1 VGRGNQKLN
10 PRSADFVLRIEGRAL
25 GEASK
30 QDRILHVLNR
40 LGFGP
45 RPGDFEHVSAIGPER
60 YVQEQLHPESI
71 AIPADLI
78 ERVNDLHTLRMNP
91 VALFIEYQRPINL
104 ARKDAKAEAG
114 GDKNAVKDATKDARI
129 RQRVVMR
136 EAVEA
141 RMMRAIEGPR
151 QLQEVMTAFWFNH
164 FNVFAGKGL
173 DLIWTG
179 AFEETAIRPH
189 TFGKFRTLLGAA
201 AHHPAMMFYL
211 DNWQNTAP
219 GSPGSK
225 GKFEGIN
232 ENYARELMEL
242 HTLGVNGGYSQADV
256 IALAHILTGWG
267 LPKPAGGG
275 GGGGNRRPG
284 GEGIARRGM
293 GEVFPFMRRRRNF
306 MPDTVDPSGF
316 YFDESRHDFS
326 SKTFLGH
333 QIEGGGIDEGEH
345 ALDILAR
352 SPTTAKHLSFK
363 LAQYFVADDPPK
375 ALVERM
381 TQRYLA
387 TDGET
392 RAVLETMF
400 TSAEFWDPRNFGA
413 KFKSPYEYV
422 ISCVRAT
429 GVPIRNYRPLYGTMQ
444 ILGMPLY
451 GCQTPN
457 GYANTQDA
465 WLNPDA
471 MMTRL
476 SFATALG
483 SGNLPLE
490 NPPFEEDANASSG
503 GEMRHEPPVVP
514 RKGGGKVNIK
524 FDPGPHGPKMTPPD
538 PVQLAATLGDYFSP
552 ATANA
557 VEASPTNLRAP
568 LILGSPEFMK
578 R

>member
-1 VGRGNQKLN
+1 MGTAEAAAAVAAGIAGLAARACESRDGR
-10 PRSADFVLRIEGRAL
+10 S
-25 GEASK
+25 
-30 QDRILHVLNR
+30 
-40 LGFGP
+40 
-45 RPGDFEHVSAIGPER
+45 VSIHATMAER
-60 YVQEQLHPESI
+60 
-71 AIPADLI
+71 
-78 ERVNDLHTLRMNP
+78 RR
-91 VALFIEYQRPINL
+91 NL
-104 ARKDAKAEAG
+104 AR
-114 GDKNAVKDATKDARI
+114 
-129 RQRVVMR
+129 
-136 EAVEA
+136 
-141 RMMRAIEGPR
+141 P
-151 QLQEVMTAFWFNH
+151 
-164 FNVFAGKGL
+164 
-173 DLIWTG
+173 
-179 AFEETAIRPH
+179 P
-189 TFGKFRTLLGAA
+189 
-201 AHHPAMMFYL
+201 
-211 DNWQNTAP
+211 
-219 GSPGSK
+219 
-225 GKFEGIN
+225 
-232 ENYARELMEL
+232 
-242 HTLGVNGGYSQADV
+242 
-256 IALAHILTGWG
+256 
-267 LPKPAGGG
+267 
-275 GGGGNRRPG
+275 
-284 GEGIARRGM
+284 
-293 GEVFPFMRRRRNF
+293 
-306 MPDTVDPSGF
+306 VDPSGF

-326 SKTFLGH
+326 NKTFLGH

-352 SPTTAKHLSFK
+352 SPATAKHLSFK
-363 LAQYFVADDPPK
+363 LAQYFVADDPPP

-381 TQRYLA
+381 AQRYLA

-400 TSAEFWDPRNFGA
+400 TSAEFWDPRNYGA
-413 KFKSPYEYV
+413 KFKTPYEYV

-490 NPPFEEDANASSG
+490 NPPFEEDATGGG
-503 GEMRHEPPVVP
+503 GEMRPS
-514 RKGGGKVNIK
+514 RRRCRARRGKVNIK

-538 PVQLAATLGDYFSP
+538 PAQLAATLGDYFSP

>member
-1 VGRGNQKLN
+1 VVRE
-10 PRSADFVLRIEGRAL
+10 D
-25 GEASK
+25 SK

-60 YVQEQLHPESI
+60 YVHEQLHPETV
-71 AIPADLI
+71 AIPADLT
-78 ERVNDLHTLRMNP
+78 ERVNDLHTLRMTP
-91 VALFIEYQRPINL
+91 IALFVEYQRPIME
-104 ARKDAKAEAG
+104 ARKDAKAENA
-114 GDKNAVKDATKDARI
+114 GDKSAVKDATKDARI
-129 RQRVVMR
+129 EQRIVMR

-173 DLIWTG
+173 DNIWTG

-189 TFGKFRTLLGAA
+189 TFGKFRTLLGAT
-201 AHHPAMMFYL
+201 AHHPAMLFYL

-267 LPKPAGGG
+267 LPKGGG
-275 GGGGNRRPG
+275 GAGGGGNRKPG
-284 GEGIARRGM
+284 GGGMARPEMAGF
-293 GEVFPFMRRRRNF
+293 FPMRRMMMQRRQNP
-306 MPDTVDPSGF
+306 MRPPVDPSGF

-352 SPTTAKHLSFK
+352 SPATAKHLSFK
-363 LAQYFVADDPPK
+363 LAQYFVADDPPP

-381 TQRYLA
+381 AGRYLA
-387 TDGET
+387 TDGEI
-392 RAVLETMF
+392 RSVLETMF
-400 TSAEFWDPRNFGA
+400 TSAEFWDPRYYGA
-413 KFKSPYEYV
+413 KFKTPYEYV
-422 ISCVRAT
+422 VSCARAT
-429 GVPIRNYRPLYGTMQ
+429 GLPIRNYRPLYGTMQ

-451 GCQTPN
+451 GCLTPN

-490 NPPFEEDANASSG
+490 NPPFEEDAAG
-503 GEMRHEPPVVP
+503 GGAKRPEPPAVA
-514 RKGGGKVNIK
+514 RKGGGKVNIN

-538 PVQLAATLGDYFSP
+538 PAQLAATLGDYFTP

-557 VEASPTNLRAP
+557 VETSPTNLRAP

>member
-1 VGRGNQKLN
+1 VVG
-10 PRSADFVLRIEGRAL
+10 E
-25 GEASK
+25 ESK

-40 LGFGP
+40 LAFGP

-71 AIPADLI
+71 AIPADLS
-78 ERVNDLHTLRMNP
+78 EAVNQLPTLQMTP
-91 VALFIEYQRPINL
+91 IALFIEYQRPL
-104 ARKDAKAEAG
+104 MQARREAKAEAG
-114 GDKNAVKDATKDARI
+114 GNQASIDKASIKDATKDLRI
-129 RQRVVMR
+129 KQRVVMR

-164 FNVFAGKGL
+164 FNIFAGKGL

-189 TFGKFRTLLGAA
+189 TFGRFRTLLGAT

-267 LPKPAGGG
+267 LPKPGGGYGDRMRGGDGVAGGEMG
-275 GGGGNRRPG
+275 G
-284 GEGIARRGM
+284 
-293 GEVFPFMRRRRNF
+293 VFPFMRRRRNF
-306 MPDTVDPSGF
+306 MGAAAGVDPSGF
-316 YFDESRHDFS
+316 FFDESRHDFS
-326 SKTFLGH
+326 SQTFLGH

-352 SPTTAKHLSFK
+352 SPATATHLSFK
-363 LAQYFVADDPPK
+363 LAQYFVADEPPK

-381 TQRYLA
+381 ARRYLA
-387 TDGET
+387 TDGEI

-400 TSAEFWDPRNFGA
+400 TSAEFWDPRNYGA
-413 KFKSPYEYV
+413 KFKTPYEYV

-429 GVPIRNYRPLYGTMQ
+429 GVPVRNYRPLYGTMQ
-444 ILGMPLY
+444 VLGMPLY
-451 GCQTPN
+451 ACQTPN

-490 NPPFEEDANASSG
+490 NPPFQEEADGG
-503 GEMRHEPPVVP
+503 GETRPAPPAVS
-514 RKGGGKVNIK
+514 RKGGGKVNIN

-538 PVQLAATLGDYFSP
+538 PVQLAATLGDYFTP

-568 LILGSPEFMK
+568 LILGCPEFMK

>member
-1 VGRGNQKLN
+1 V
-10 PRSADFVLRIEGRAL
+10 AFEV
-25 GEASK
+25 SK

-40 LGFGP
+40 LAFGP
-45 RPGDFEHVSAIGPER
+45 RPTDFEHVSAIGPER
-60 YVQEQLHPESI
+60 YVQEQLNPQSI
-71 AIPADLI
+71 AIPGDLTD
-78 ERVNDLHTLRMNP
+78 RVNQLHTLHMNP
-91 VALFIEYQRPINL
+91 IALFIEYQRPINL

-114 GDKNAVKDATKDARI
+114 GDKASVKDATKDLRI
-129 RQRVVMR
+129 KQRVVMR

-189 TFGKFRTLLGAA
+189 TFGKFRTLLGAT

-211 DNWQNTAP
+211 DNWQNTNP

-275 GGGGNRRPG
+275 GGGANRRPG
-284 GEGIARRGM
+284 AAGM
-293 GEVFPFMRRRRNF
+293 TGAEMAGVFPFMRRRQNF
-306 MPDTVDPSGF
+306 MRPGAVAVDPSGF

-333 QIEGGGIDEGEH
+333 QIAGGGIDEGEH

-352 SPTTAKHLSFK
+352 SPATAKHLSFK

-381 TQRYLA
+381 ANRYLA

-400 TSAEFWDPRNFGA
+400 TSGEFWDPQHYGA
-413 KFKSPYEYV
+413 KFKTPYEYV

-451 GCQTPN
+451 ACQTPN

-490 NPPFEEDANASSG
+490 NPQFEEDAAGGATRPEPQIIPRSG
-503 GEMRHEPPVVP
+503 GA
-514 RKGGGKVNIK
+514 KVNIK
-524 FDPGPHGPKMTPPD
+524 FDLGPHGPKMTPPD

>member
-1 VGRGNQKLN
+1 V
-10 PRSADFVLRIEGRAL
+10 IESGA
-25 GEASK
+25 ESK
-30 QDRILHVLNR
+30 RDRILHVLNR
-40 LGFGP
+40 LAFGP
-45 RPGDFEHVSAIGPER
+45 RPGDYERVSAIGPER

-71 AIPADLI
+71 PIPGDLRD
-78 ERVNDLHTLRMNP
+78 RVNQYRTLHMTP
-91 VALFIEYQRPINL
+91 VALFAEYQRPL
-104 ARKDAKAEAG
+104 MEARKDAKAG
-114 GDKNAVKDATKDARI
+114 GSDKASTKDATKDARI
-129 RQRVVMR
+129 QQRIVMR

-141 RMMRAIEGPR
+141 RMMRAVEGPR

-164 FNVFAGKGL
+164 FNIFAGKGL
-173 DLIWTG
+173 DNIWTG

-189 TFGKFRTLLGAA
+189 TFGKFRTLLGAT
-201 AHHPAMMFYL
+201 AHHPAMLFYL

-267 LPKPAGGG
+267 LPRPGGG
-275 GGGGNRRPG
+275 GGGGNRRPDG
-284 GEGIARRGM
+284 PNLRGAM
-293 GEVFPFMRRRRNF
+293 RAFFPFGGFRQRRQNLMRA
-306 MPDTVDPSGF
+306 PVDPSGF
-316 YFDESRHDFS
+316 FFDAERHDSS
-326 SKTFLGH
+326 SKIFLER
-333 QIEGGGIDEGEH
+333 QIEGDGMAEGEQ

-352 SPTTAKHLSFK
+352 SPATANHLSFK

-375 ALVERM
+375 VLVSRM
-381 TQRYLA
+381 AQRYLA
-387 TDGET
+387 TDGEI

-400 TSAEFWDPRNFGA
+400 MSAEFRDPRYYGA
-413 KFKSPYEYV
+413 KFKTPYEYV
-422 ISCVRAT
+422 ISCVRAS
-429 GVPIRNYRPLYGTMQ
+429 GVPILNYRPLYGTMQ
-444 ILGMPLY
+444 VLGMPLY

-457 GYANTQDA
+457 GYANTQEA

-490 NPPFEEDANASSG
+490 NPPFEEDADG
-503 GEMRHEPPVVP
+503 GGAMRREPAVVSK
-514 RKGGGKVNIK
+514 KGAGKVNIK
-524 FDPGPHGPKMTPPD
+524 FDPGAHGPRMTPPD
-538 PVQLAATLGDYFSP
+538 PAQLAATLGDYFSP
-552 ATANA
+552 ATADA
-557 VEASPTNLRAP
+557 VEASPTQLRAP

>member
-1 VGRGNQKLN
+1 MCGATNNRAAQSSLTLILSPRGARE
-10 PRSADFVLRIEGRAL
+10 PEAESTGWRVRTIDERSLVAAEV
-25 GEASK
+25 SK

-40 LGFGP
+40 LAFGP
-45 RPGDFEHVSAIGPER
+45 RPTDFEHVSAIGPER
-60 YVQEQLHPESI
+60 YVQEQLHPQSI
-71 AIPADLI
+71 AIPGDLSD
-78 ERVNDLHTLRMNP
+78 RVNQLHTLHMNP
-91 VALFIEYQRPINL
+91 IALFIEYQRPINL
-104 ARKDAKAEAG
+104 ARKDAKAEAV
-114 GDKNAVKDATKDARI
+114 GDKNAVKDATKDLRI
-129 RQRVVMR
+129 KQRVVMR

-151 QLQEVMTAFWFNH
+151 QLQEVITAFWFNH

-189 TFGKFRTLLGAA
+189 TFSKFRTLLGAT

-267 LPKPAGGG
+267 IPKPAGGG
-275 GGGGNRRPG
+275 GGGGANRKPG
-284 GEGIARRGM
+284 GVGVPRPEMAGLFPLRRM
-293 GEVFPFMRRRRNF
+293 MMQRRQNFMR
-306 MPDTVDPSGF
+306 PPIDPSGF
-316 YFDESRHDFS
+316 YFDQSRHDFAE
-326 SKTFLGH
+326 KTFLGH

-352 SPTTAKHLSFK
+352 SPATAKHLSFK
-363 LAQYFVADDPPK
+363 LAQYFVADDPPPT
-375 ALVERM
+375 LVERM
-381 TQRYLA
+381 AGRYLA
-387 TDGET
+387 TDGEI
-392 RAVLETMF
+392 RSMLETMF
-400 TSAEFWDPRNFGA
+400 TSAEFRDPRYYGV
-413 KFKSPYEYV
+413 KFKTPYEYV
-422 ISCVRAT
+422 VSCARAT

-451 GCQTPN
+451 GCLTPN

-483 SGNLPLE
+483 RGNLPLE
-490 NPPFEEDANASSG
+490 NPPFEEGA
-503 GEMRHEPPVVP
+503 REPAVVP
-514 RKGGGKVNIK
+514 RKSGGRV
-524 FDPGPHGPKMTPPD
+524 
-538 PVQLAATLGDYFSP
+538 
-552 ATANA
+552 
-557 VEASPTNLRAP
+557 
-568 LILGSPEFMK
+568 
-578 R
+578 

>member
-1 VGRGNQKLN
+1 V
-10 PRSADFVLRIEGRAL
+10 AFE
-25 GEASK
+25 ESK

-40 LGFGP
+40 LAFGP
-45 RPGDFEHVSAIGPER
+45 RPGDFELVSAIGPER
-60 YVQEQLHPESI
+60 YVQEQLHPEGI
-71 AIPADLI
+71 AIPGDLS
-78 ERVNDLHTLRMNP
+78 ERVSELQTLHMSP
-91 VALFIEYQRPINL
+91 IALFVEYQRPINE
-104 ARKDAKAEAG
+104 ARKTAKAAAG
-114 GDKNAVKDATKDARI
+114 DDKTAIDKTAIKDATKDLRI
-129 RQRVVMR
+129 KQRIVMR

-164 FNVFAGKGL
+164 FNIFAGKGL
-173 DLIWTG
+173 DIIWTG

-189 TFGKFRTLLGAA
+189 TFGKFRKLLGAT
-201 AHHPAMMFYL
+201 AHHPAMLFYL

-267 LPKPAGGG
+267 LPKGGG
-275 GGGGNRRPG
+275 GYGDGKRMRGDGGGMAG
-284 GEGIARRGM
+284 GEMGGGGM
-293 GEVFPFMRRRRNF
+293 SGGLFPFMRRRRNF
-306 MPDTVDPSGF
+306 MPPAIDPSGF

-326 SKTFLGH
+326 EKTFLGH
-333 QIEGGGIDEGEH
+333 RIEGGGIDEGEH

-352 SPTTAKHLSFK
+352 SPATAKHLSFK

-375 ALVERM
+375 VLVERM
-381 TQRYLA
+381 ANRYLA

-400 TSAEFWDPRNFGA
+400 TSAEFWDPRNYGA
-413 KFKSPYEYV
+413 KFKTPYEYV
-422 ISCVRAT
+422 VSCARAT

-444 ILGMPLY
+444 MLGMPLY
-451 GCQTPN
+451 ACQTPN
-457 GYANTQDA
+457 GYANTQDM

-471 MMTRL
+471 MMMRL

-490 NPPFEEDANASSG
+490 NPPFEEDADGGSGG
-503 GEMRHEPPVVP
+503 GEMRPEPPAVP
-514 RKGGGKVNIK
+514 RGAGKVNIN
-524 FDPGPHGPKMTPPD
+524 FDPGKHGPKMTPPD
-538 PVQLAATLGDYFSP
+538 PAQLAATLGEYFSP

-557 VEASPTNLRAP
+557 VEASPSNLRAP

>member
-1 VGRGNQKLN
+1 MVE
-10 PRSADFVLRIEGRAL
+10 SAE
-25 GEASK
+25 ESK
-30 QDRILHVLNR
+30 RDRILHVLNR

-45 RPGDFEHVSAIGPER
+45 RPGDFERVRAMGPER

-71 AIPADLI
+71 AIPGDLT
-78 ERVNDLHTLRMNP
+78 ERVNEYRTIHMSP
-91 VALFIEYQRPINL
+91 IALFVQYQRPIME
-104 ARKDAKAEAG
+104 ARRDARAASG
-114 GDKNAVKDATKDARI
+114 GDNAALKDATKDLRI
-129 RQRVVMR
+129 RQRIVMR

-164 FNVFAGKGL
+164 FNIFAGKGL
-173 DLIWTG
+173 DNIWTG

-189 TFGKFRTLLGAA
+189 TMGKFRTLLGAT
-201 AHHPAMMFYL
+201 AHHPAMLFYL

-219 GSPGSK
+219 GSAGAK

-242 HTLGVNGGYSQADV
+242 HTLGVNGGYSQSDV

-267 LPKPAGGG
+267 LPKP
-275 GGGGNRRPG
+275 GGGNRKLGAEGMQGAAMG
-284 GEGIARRGM
+284 GF
-293 GEVFPFMRRRRNF
+293 FPFMRRRQNF
-306 MPDTVDPSGF
+306 RRPGAAPVDPSGF
-316 YFDESRHDFS
+316 YFDAQRHDFS
-326 SKTFLGH
+326 SKNFLGH
-333 QIEGGGIDEGEH
+333 RIDGGGIAEGEH
-345 ALDILAR
+345 ALDILA
-352 SPTTAKHLSFK
+352 SSAATAKHLSFK

-375 ALVERM
+375 ALVSRMAERY
-381 TQRYLA
+381 RS
-387 TDGET
+387 TDGEI

-400 TSAEFWDPRNFGA
+400 TSAEFRDPRYYGA
-413 KFKSPYEYV
+413 KFKTPYEYV
-422 ISCVRAT
+422 VSCVRAT
-429 GVPIRNYRPLYGTMQ
+429 GLPIRNYRPLYGTMQ

-457 GYANTQDA
+457 GYANTQEA
-465 WLNPDA
+465 WLNPGA

-490 NPPFEEDANASSG
+490 NPPFEEDADGAA
-503 GEMRHEPPVVP
+503 MRREPAVVP
-514 RKGGGKVNIK
+514 RNGGGKVNVK
-524 FDPGPHGPKMTPPD
+524 FDADPARPHGPKMTPPD
-538 PVQLAATLGDYFSP
+538 PAQLAATLGDYFSP
-552 ATANA
+552 STANA
-557 VEASPTNLRAP
+557 VEASPTQLRAP

>member
-1 VGRGNQKLN
+1 ME
-10 PRSADFVLRIEGRAL
+10 SA
-25 GEASK
+25 GESK
-30 QDRILHVLNR
+30 RDRILHVLNR

-45 RPGDFEHVSAIGPER
+45 RPGDFERVSAMGPER
-60 YVQEQLHPESI
+60 YVHEQLHPESI
-71 AIPADLI
+71 AIPGDLT
-78 ERVNDLHTLRMNP
+78 ERVNEYRTIHMSPL
-91 VALFIEYQRPINL
+91 ALFAEYQRPIME
-104 ARKDAKAEAG
+104 ARRDAKGESG
-114 GDKNAVKDATKDARI
+114 GDKGAIKDATKDARI
-129 RQRVVMR
+129 QQRIVMR

-141 RMMRAIEGPR
+141 RLLRAIEGPR

-164 FNVFAGKGL
+164 FNIFAGKGL
-173 DLIWTG
+173 DNIWTG

-189 TFGKFRTLLGAA
+189 TMGKFRTLLGAT
-201 AHHPAMMFYL
+201 AHHPAMLFYL

-219 GSPGSK
+219 GSAGAK

-267 LPKPAGGG
+267 LPKGGGG

-284 GEGIARRGM
+284 GEGMQGAGM
-293 GEVFPFMRRRRNF
+293 LKFFPFGRLMGQRRQGFGR
-306 MPDTVDPSGF
+306 PGAPPVDPSGF
-316 YFDESRHDFS
+316 YFDAQRHDFS
-326 SKTFLGH
+326 SKNFLGH
-333 QIEGGGIDEGEH
+333 RIDGGGIAEGEH
-345 ALDILAR
+345 ALDILA
-352 SPTTAKHLSFK
+352 SSAATATHLSFK

-375 ALVERM
+375 ALVSRM
-381 TQRYLA
+381 ADRYRS
-387 TDGET
+387 TDGEI

-400 TSAEFWDPRNFGA
+400 TSAEFRDPRYYGG
-413 KFKSPYEYV
+413 KFKTPYEYV
-422 ISCVRAT
+422 VSCARAT
-429 GVPIRNYRPLYGTMQ
+429 GVPVSNYRPLYGTMQ

-490 NPPFEEDANASSG
+490 NPPFEEAADG
-503 GEMRHEPPVVP
+503 GAMRREPAVVP
-514 RKGGGKVNIK
+514 RNGGGKVSIK
-524 FDPGPHGPKMTPPD
+524 FDPGAHGPKMTPPD
-538 PVQLAATLGDYFSP
+538 PAQLAATLGDYFTPS
-552 ATANA
+552 TANA
-557 VEASPTNLRAP
+557 VEASPTQLRAP

>member
-1 VGRGNQKLN
+1 V
-10 PRSADFVLRIEGRAL
+10 AFE
-25 GEASK
+25 ESK

-40 LGFGP
+40 LAFGP
-45 RPGDFEHVSAIGPER
+45 RPGDFEQVSAIGPER
-60 YVQEQLHPESI
+60 YVQQQLHPEAI
-71 AIPADLI
+71 AVPGDLS
-78 ERVNDLHTLRMNP
+78 ERVSELQTLHMSP
-91 VALFIEYQRPINL
+91 IALFIEYQRPINE
-104 ARKDAKAEAG
+104 ARKTAKAEAG
-114 GDKNAVKDATKDARI
+114 DDKSAIDKTAIKDATKDLRI
-129 RQRVVMR
+129 KQRIVMR

-164 FNVFAGKGL
+164 FNIFAGKGL
-173 DLIWTG
+173 DIIWTG

-189 TFGKFRTLLGAA
+189 TFGKFRKLLGAT
-201 AHHPAMMFYL
+201 AHHPAMLFYL

-267 LPKPAGGG
+267 LPKGGG
-275 GGGGNRRPG
+275 GYGDGKRMRGDGGGMAG
-284 GEGIARRGM
+284 GEMGGGGM
-293 GEVFPFMRRRRNF
+293 SGGLFPFMRRRRNF
-306 MPDTVDPSGF
+306 MPPAIDPSGF

-326 SKTFLGH
+326 EKTFLGH
-333 QIEGGGIDEGEH
+333 RIEGGGIDEGEH

-352 SPTTAKHLSFK
+352 SPATAKHLSFK

-375 ALVERM
+375 VLVERM
-381 TQRYLA
+381 ANRYLA

-400 TSAEFWDPRNFGA
+400 TSAEFWDPRNYGA
-413 KFKSPYEYV
+413 KFKTPYEYV
-422 ISCVRAT
+422 VSCARAT

-444 ILGMPLY
+444 MLGMPLY
-451 GCQTPN
+451 ACQTPN
-457 GYANTQDA
+457 GYANTQDM

-471 MMTRL
+471 MMMRL

-490 NPPFEEDANASSG
+490 NPPFEEDADGGSGG
-503 GEMRHEPPVVP
+503 GEMRPEPPAVP
-514 RKGGGKVNIK
+514 RGAGKVNIN
-524 FDPGPHGPKMTPPD
+524 FDPGKHGPKMTPPD
-538 PVQLAATLGDYFSP
+538 PAQLAATLGEYFSP

-557 VEASPTNLRAP
+557 VEAAPTNLRAP

>member
-1 VGRGNQKLN
+1 M
-10 PRSADFVLRIEGRAL
+10 AL
-25 GEASK
+25 EASK

-40 LGFGP
+40 LAFGP
-45 RPGDFEHVSAIGPER
+45 RPGDFEHVSATGPER

-71 AIPADLI
+71 AIPSDLTD
-78 ERVNDLHTLRMNP
+78 RVNDLSTLHMNP
-91 VALFIEYQRPINL
+91 IALFIEYQRPINL
-104 ARKDAKAEAG
+104 ARKDAKADAG
-114 GDKNAVKDATKDARI
+114 GDKNAVKDATKDLRI
-129 RQRVVMR
+129 KQRVVMR

-189 TFGKFRTLLGAA
+189 TFGKFRTLLGAT

-219 GSPGSK
+219 DSPGSK

-242 HTLGVNGGYSQADV
+242 HTLGVNGGYTQADV

-267 LPKPAGGG
+267 LPKPGGG
-275 GGGGNRRPG
+275 GGEGNRGPG
-284 GEGIARRGM
+284 GERMAGERMAGM
-293 GEVFPFMRRRRNF
+293 FPFMRRRQNF
-306 MPDTVDPSGF
+306 GRFGAAAADPSGF
-316 YFDESRHDFS
+316 YFDQSRHDFS
-326 SKTFLGH
+326 EKTFLGH
-333 QIEGGGIDEGEH
+333 QIEGGGIEEGEH

-352 SPTTAKHLSFK
+352 SPATAKHLSFK

-381 TQRYLA
+381 AQRYLA

-400 TSAEFWDPRNFGA
+400 TSAEFWDPRNYGA
-413 KFKSPYEYV
+413 KFKTPYEYV

-451 GCQTPN
+451 ACQTPN

-490 NPPFEEDANASSG
+490 NPPFEEDADAGGG
-503 GEMRHEPPVVP
+503 GEMRHEPPAVA
-514 RKGGGKVNIK
+514 RNGAGKVNIN

-552 ATANA
+552 ATASA

>member
-1 VGRGNQKLN
+1 M
-10 PRSADFVLRIEGRAL
+10 AF
-25 GEASK
+25 EASK
-30 QDRILHVLNR
+30 QDRTLHALNR
-40 LGFGP
+40 LAFGP

-71 AIPADLI
+71 AIPADLT
-78 ERVNDLHTLRMNP
+78 EAVNQLPTLHMNP
-91 VALFIEYQRPINL
+91 IALFIEYQRPINL
-104 ARKDAKAEAG
+104 ARKDAKADGG
-114 GDKNAVKDATKDARI
+114 GDKNGVKDATKDLKLK
-129 RQRVVMR
+129 QRVVMR

-179 AFEETAIRPH
+179 SFEETAVRPH
-189 TFGKFRTLLGAA
+189 TFGKFRTLLGAT

-242 HTLGVNGGYSQADV
+242 HTLGVNGGYTQADV

-267 LPKPAGGG
+267 LPKPGG
-275 GGGGNRRPG
+275 GGGGNPDRG
-284 GEGIARRGM
+284 GEGMAGGI
-293 GEVFPFMRRRRNF
+293 FPFMRRRQNF
-306 MPDTVDPSGF
+306 GRFGSAAADPSGF
-316 YFDESRHDFS
+316 YFDGARHDYS
-326 SKTFLGH
+326 EKTFLGH
-333 QIEGGGIDEGEH
+333 KIAGGGIDEGEH

-352 SPTTAKHLSFK
+352 SPATAKHLSFK

-375 ALVERM
+375 ALVDRM
-381 TQRYLA
+381 AQRYLA

-413 KFKSPYEYV
+413 KFKTPYEYV

-444 ILGMPLY
+444 VLGMPLY
-451 GCQTPN
+451 ACQTPN
-457 GYANTQDA
+457 GYSNTQDT

-490 NPPFEEDANASSG
+490 NPPFVEDADG
-503 GEMRHEPPVVP
+503 GTEMRPEPPVVQ
-514 RKGGGKVNIK
+514 KNGAGKVNIN

-538 PVQLAATLGDYFSP
+538 PVQLAATLGNYFSP
-552 ATANA
+552 ATASA
-557 VEASPTNLRAP
+557 VEAAPTNLRAP

>member
-1 VGRGNQKLN
+1 MVG
-10 PRSADFVLRIEGRAL
+10 E
-25 GEASK
+25 ETK

-40 LGFGP
+40 LAFGP

-71 AIPADLI
+71 AIPADLV
-78 ERVNDLHTLRMNP
+78 ERVGEYRTLHMSP
-91 VALFIEYQRPINL
+91 IALFVEYQRPL
-104 ARKDAKAEAG
+104 MQERKQAKAEAG
-114 GDKNAVKDATKDARI
+114 GDKADINDATKDLRI
-129 RQRVVMR
+129 KQRVVMR
-136 EAVEA
+136 EAFEA
-141 RMMRAIEGPR
+141 RLMRAIDGPR

-164 FNVFAGKGL
+164 FNIFAGKGL

-179 AFEETAIRPH
+179 SFEETAIRPH
-189 TFGKFRTLLGAA
+189 TFGKFRALLGAT

-211 DNWQNTAP
+211 DNWQNTDP
-219 GSPGSK
+219 GSPGAK

-242 HTLGVNGGYSQADV
+242 HTLGVNGGYHQADV

-267 LPKPAGGG
+267 LPKPG
-275 GGGGNRRPG
+275 GGGGNRMG
-284 GEGIARRGM
+284 GAGM
-293 GEVFPFMRRRRNF
+293 AGGAMGGAFPFMRRRRNF
-306 MPDTVDPSGF
+306 IPPAIDPSGF

-326 SKTFLGH
+326 NKTFLGH
-333 QIEGGGIDEGEH
+333 QIEGGGINEGEH

-352 SPTTAKHLSFK
+352 SPATANHLSFQ
-363 LAQYFVADDPPK
+363 LAQYFVADDPPP
-375 ALVERM
+375 ALVSRM
-381 TQRYLA
+381 AQRYLA
-387 TDGET
+387 TDGEI

-400 TSAEFWDPRNFGA
+400 TSAEFWDPRYFGA
-413 KFKSPYEYV
+413 KFKTPYEYV

-451 GCQTPN
+451 ACQTPN
-457 GYANTQDA
+457 GYSNTQDA

-476 SFATALG
+476 SFATGLG
-483 SGNLPLE
+483 SGYLPLE
-490 NPPFEEDANASSG
+490 NPPFEEDAGG
-503 GEMRHEPPVVP
+503 GEMRRDPPVVA

-552 ATANA
+552 ATASA
-557 VEASPTNLRAP
+557 VEASPPQLRAP
-568 LILGSPEFMK
+568 LILGSPEFM
-578 R
+578 RR